1 MARACGKK
9 GMPYLFS
16 GLIASGV
23 AAAVLFAGRMAAI
36 YLEHATIPSTAPEL
50 FSLKNQGLAFQ
61 RAAAQAPNV
70 LLLYGSSELLVP
82 AVPEKGDNFFRTA
95 PTGFQVSPV
104 GGGGANLLVM
114 LQRVGALGSD
124 LRGKGLVISLSPV
137 WLLKSGSGLKGYE
150 ANFSAMAVSEMIFGT
165 ALDFELKRDI
175 ASRMLIYRSTLEN
188 RPLLEFAL
196 RRLASGRWLDRVIFC
211 ALWPAGKVQ
220 TSLLELQDHAAALNY
235 IRHKIKPAPQ
245 PHAEVLDWSKLI
257 GKVSGTKPSDA
268 GPVKN
273 APSFDA
279 QIIPGS
285 RDVAF
290 RSDMNASPGWI
301 DLELLLR
308 TLARVRAR
316 ALILSMPIGGDFYDH
331 AGISRSAREDYYTK
345 LRALV
350 QRYHFALVEF
360 EEHDEDP
367 AFLIRHQSHLSTKGW
382 MYYNRALD
390 DFFHGRVP
398 RS

>member
-36 YLEHATIPSTAPEL
+36 HLEHATIPSTAPEL

-82 AVPEKGDNFFRTA
+82 AVPEKG
-95 PTGFQVSPV
+95 
-104 GGGGANLLVM
+104 
-114 LQRVGALGSD
+114 
-124 LRGKGLVISLSPV
+124 
-137 WLLKSGSGLKGYE
+137 

-257 GKVSGTKPSDA
+257 GKVSGTK
-268 GPVKN
+268 
-273 APSFDA
+273 
-279 QIIPGS
+279 
-285 RDVAF
+285 
-290 RSDMNASPGWI
+290 
-301 DLELLLR
+301 
-308 TLARVRAR
+308 
-316 ALILSMPIGGDFYDH
+316 
-331 AGISRSAREDYYTK
+331 
-345 LRALV
+345 
-350 QRYHFALVEF
+350 
-360 EEHDEDP
+360 
-367 AFLIRHQSHLSTKGW
+367 
-382 MYYNRALD
+382 
-390 DFFHGRVP
+390 
-398 RS
+398 